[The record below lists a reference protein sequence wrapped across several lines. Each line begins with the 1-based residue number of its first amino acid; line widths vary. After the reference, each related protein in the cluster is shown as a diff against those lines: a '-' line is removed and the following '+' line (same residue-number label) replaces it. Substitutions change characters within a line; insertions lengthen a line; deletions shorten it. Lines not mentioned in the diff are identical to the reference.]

1 MPKLED
7 IRLGVSP
14 LTDRV
19 YLGTVSKRDPGAW
32 AQKRDAVSDL
42 CQAVLT
48 WVPPGTAREIVSSDG
63 TRYEIEV
70 RELKPAQGDAP

>member
-19 YLGTVSKRDPGAW
+19 YMGTVSKTDRSRW
-32 AQKRDAVSDL
+32 LQKRDATSDL

-48 WVPPGTAREIVSSDG
+48 WIEPGTIRTVEG
-63 TRYEIEV
+63 GGKRYEIEV
-70 RELKPAQGDAP
+70 RELPASVVKEG